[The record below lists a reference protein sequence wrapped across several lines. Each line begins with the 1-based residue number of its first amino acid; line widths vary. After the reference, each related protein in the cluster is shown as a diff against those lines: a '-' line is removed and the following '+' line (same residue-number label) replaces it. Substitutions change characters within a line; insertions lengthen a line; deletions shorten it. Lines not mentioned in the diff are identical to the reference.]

1 MAAFILAAVVIA
13 AVLAHTGVPAERIDL
28 DRMPPPLPENVA
40 AYEASGRVVAL
51 AH

>member
-1 MAAFILAAVVIA
+1 MAAFILAVVVIA
-13 AVLAHTGVPAERIDL
+13 AVLAHTGVPVEQMDL

-40 AYEASGRVVAL
+40 AYEASGGSVAL